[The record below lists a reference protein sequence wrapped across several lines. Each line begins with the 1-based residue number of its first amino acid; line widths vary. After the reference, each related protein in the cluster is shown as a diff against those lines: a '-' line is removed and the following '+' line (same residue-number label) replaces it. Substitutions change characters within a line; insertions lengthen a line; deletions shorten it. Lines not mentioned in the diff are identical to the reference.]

1 MSDFDQDL
9 KRLLSEEDEA
19 FITDAMDEAGVYKTV
34 LQSFKG
40 PGRSMSLMASVGI
53 MIFCA
58 LLFFFVWKFFQ
69 AQTIK
74 DQIMFAAMV
83 VMMNTAQCT
92 LKLWNNMHLNRR
104 TVTREI
110 KLLQLAIAKAGH
122 LS

>member
-19 FITDAMDEAGVYKTV
+19 FITDAMDEAGFYKTV

-58 LLFFFVWKFFQ
+58 LLFFFVWKFS
-69 AQTIK
+69 K
-74 DQIMFAAMV
+74 P
-83 VMMNTAQCT
+83 
-92 LKLWNNMHLNRR
+92 KPPK
-104 TVTREI
+104 I
-110 KLLQLAIAKAGH
+110 KLCLRPW